1 MLMFVN
7 GFCQFGWIAP
17 VCKGQ
22 QRKWSTR
29 RDRRHAFDFPYPR
42 DGWRRRHTLQWPIA
56 KSEIKAPMR
65 TLYDKLGVPRHAS
78 ASDIDQSYRHSLSE
92 HIAGNRNRPLR
103 RKDQLRLQQMRQAY
117 LVLSSP
123 SSRLDYDLK
132 LDQLEHARLRR
143 IERIGTA
150 FGLLLLLAGLALIAR
165 GYYGQVYDGQPIAR
179 AAATS
184 QSAASTPRD
193 NTVLVAGD
201 RTAQPALN
209 PRTD

>member
-1 MLMFVN
+1 
-7 GFCQFGWIAP
+7 
-17 VCKGQ
+17 
-22 QRKWSTR
+22 
-29 RDRRHAFDFPYPR
+29 
-42 DGWRRRHTLQWPIA
+42 
-56 KSEIKAPMR
+56 MR

-78 ASDIDQSYRHSLSE
+78 ASDIDRSYRHSLSE

-123 SSRLDYDLK
+123 SRRLDYDLK

-150 FGLLLLLAGLALIAR
+150 FGLVLLLAGLALIAR
-165 GYYGQVYDGQPIAR
+165 GYYRQVYDGEPIAR
-179 AAATS
+179 ATAAS

-193 NTVLVAGD
+193 NTILAAEGRAD
-201 RTAQPALN
+201 RPARN
-209 PRTD
+209 PP